1 MTISQDNS
9 KIFLLL
15 LVSVVYVAKQN
26 QTLLTVICFSSK
38 QHCLTSMKKA
48 NNVATEHNLKASQQ
62 NVITVLRN
70 KYISVPRQA
79 EGV

>member
-1 MTISQDNS
+1 
-9 KIFLLL
+9 
-15 LVSVVYVAKQN
+15 
-26 QTLLTVICFSSK
+26 
-38 QHCLTSMKKA
+38 MKKA